1 MVQFTFDL
9 VGDVAIGKALRRNQN
24 FSLKILKIIKRRIFF
39 DPCQEFAFVRQGHYS
54 VRSDHLSFL
63 RDLNVAQDQH

>member
-9 VGDVAIGKALRRNQN
+9 VEDVAIGKALRKNQ
-24 FSLKILKIIKRRIFF
+24 KIFF
-39 DPCQEFAFVRQGHYS
+39 LNSERYQNENIFNPCQVFAFVRQGHYS

-63 RDLNVAQDQH
+63 RDLNVAQGQH